1 MAGSKTAFLSKA
13 LLDHVLGKT
22 TYTAPATLYVV
33 LSTSAFDPLAT
44 GSACDEVAGGSYARV
59 SSTNNTTEWPNA
71 TSAAPSIKANAHDL
85 VFPTA
90 TADWGTPL
98 AAYLAD
104 ASSAGNLLY
113 GADIPTSSDVGIG
126 AVFKIFAGTFIFS
139 ED

>member
-1 MAGSKTAFLSKA
+1 MAGSKTAYLSKA
-13 LLDHVLGKT
+13 ILDHVLGRT

-33 LSTSAFDPLAT
+33 LSTAAFDPLAT
-44 GSACDEVAGGSYARV
+44 GSACNEVAGGAYARV
-59 SSTNNTTEWPNA
+59 ASTNNTTEWPNA
-71 TSAAPSIKANAHDL
+71 SSAAPSIKANANDL

-104 ASSAGNLLY
+104 ASSSGNLLY
-113 GADIPTSSDVGIG
+113 GADIPSSSDVAIG
-126 AVFKIFAGTFIFS
+126 DIFKIFAGTFIFS